1 MENNLSGPSSSQVQN
16 PAPIYVIVVA
26 SSAGGLDAL
35 RVLMADLPSNLPA
48 AVLVVQ
54 HLERTRPSM
63 MAKILQRTSSLPV
76 EQAKHNQR
84 LRPGRVLIAPP
95 DHHLLVIDE
104 SVSLTQTAPVHFV
117 RPSADLLFES
127 AAETYG
133 SRTIAVVLT
142 GTGHDGSRGV
152 IAVKNAGGTVI
163 VQDHATS
170 KFYGMPGSAVQTGK
184 VDLILPLEQIAEKL
198 LSLVEKGME

>member
-1 MENNLSGPSSSQVQN
+1 MENNHIETSYAQEQN
-16 PAPIYVIVVA
+16 SPPAYVIVVA

-35 RVLMADLPSNLPA
+35 RILLADLPSNLPA

-63 MAKILQRTSSLPV
+63 LAKILQRTSSLPV
-76 EQAKHNQR
+76 DQAQHNQR
-84 LRPGRVLIAPP
+84 LQSGRVLIAPP
-95 DHHLLVIDE
+95 DYHLLVIE
-104 SVSLTQTAPVHFV
+104 GSVSLTQTAPVHFL
-117 RPSADLLFES
+117 RPSADLLFEA
-127 AAETYG
+127 AAEQFK
-133 SRTIAVVLT
+133 SNTIAVVLT

-163 VQDHATS
+163 VQDQATS

-184 VDLILPLEQIAEKL
+184 VDYILPLEQIAEKL
-198 LSLVEKGME
+198 FSLVEKGCE